1 MKVEIYGIPESLH
14 NCYGCIQAQK
24 LLTEKGIEYTF
35 YPVLKEAK
43 NDLGFEYDRPRIE
56 ELAKRVKQRS
66 LAFQYPRIFVDNKLI
81 GGYLQLKQLIGD

>member
-24 LLTEKGIEYTF
+24 LLTERGIEYTF

-56 ELAKRVKQRS
+56 ELAKRAKQRS

>member
-14 NCYGCIQAQK
+14 NCYGCIHAQK
-24 LLTEKGIEYTF
+24 LLKEKGIEYTF

-56 ELAKRVKQRS
+56 ELAKRARQRS